1 MLVLHVCTTQRAGE
15 GQDPS
20 LLGQGKAAGDQGWP
34 RATPAAAKRG
44 VQLHLVGSDAP
55 PPPQCHHIPL
65 ATTRRQGALRAGAYG
80 PAFPVTTRKHPGDD
94 SLNPGFGLLQHLEI
108 LGSLSLWMHTQN
120 PLRAHRYIYAHS
132 EHVQRAPGQLVQS
145 QLCPCDLSFAC

>member
-55 PPPQCHHIPL
+55 PPPS
-65 ATTRRQGALRAGAYG
+65 
-80 PAFPVTTRKHPGDD
+80 VTT
-94 SLNPGFGLLQHLEI
+94 
-108 LGSLSLWMHTQN
+108 SLWLPHGDKV
-120 PLRAHRYIYAHS
+120 P
-132 EHVQRAPGQLVQS
+132 
-145 QLCPCDLSFAC
+145 